1 MLLKEEIKNKV
12 SILAR
17 QKKEFDKV
25 KSAIQSKVSIFDF
38 AHVSCLFLVG
48 NDSKLS
54 KVRDVH
60 NKKLHNLGLENRYE
74 CHDPDKVI
82 FNYSSYKLSDL
93 EKRLLAKGLNY
104 ALPPI
109 KLNYGDYMTPFEL
122 FYREI
127 WKLPI
132 EDHELEKVKTE
143 IKRKRIRRLIT
154 IIFGMSLI
162 SAKKSFLN

>member
-1 MLLKEEIKNKV
+1 MKLVPVFQTNGLTPKFLNFKLANRNLRYSNSYKQCQSLLLKEEIKNKV

-82 FNYSSYKLSDL
+82 FNYSSYKLLDL
-93 EKRLLAKGLNY
+93 DEKTISKR
-104 ALPPI
+104 
-109 KLNYGDYMTPFEL
+109 FEL
-122 FYREI
+122 CTN
-127 WKLPI
+127 
-132 EDHELEKVKTE
+132 KT
-143 IKRKRIRRLIT
+143 
-154 IIFGMSLI
+154 
-162 SAKKSFLN
+162 